1 MTHSQQHHTGRMP
14 DGPFARLGRWSGR
27 HRRPVIIVWL
37 ILFGLLAAFAGQ
49 LEKQLKPGGFEI
61 AGATS
66 EEARLIVKRE
76 FTDAFP
82 TSVTVVVSSDSA
94 KPGQPAFDA
103 VVQRAADDVSAVKPL
118 VGAVITPAQD
128 PSLAFADGGVALI
141 QVGLTRNVDDA
152 LKDIKDVIDAAEEA
166 QTDAVQV
173 GVTGGP
179 AVFEDF
185 NQVNK
190 EDLVVSE
197 MIQVPFLLLCLVI
210 FFGSVIAAGVPIGA
224 TIITIAT
231 TLGGLYFLAQVLDLS
246 IYVQNVVLLIGI
258 GVGIDYALFVASRFR
273 EEIRAG
279 RDVLDAAAVT
289 GATAG
294 KAIFFSGLTV
304 AVALAGMFAVG
315 VPLFTGF
322 AIGTIAVVFM
332 AVAVGLTFTPALLT
346 ALGPKLFTL
355 DLRRAF
361 LRRMGRTPRPP
372 VEELV
377 GQGFWVRWANWVM
390 KRPWPVIVV
399 TTLVLLALAAPA
411 LNMKTG
417 SSGITALPS
426 DTPSREALAQIER
439 VAGPGAASALQ
450 VVVTGLPAD
459 RAASGAP
466 LGELAREIAD
476 DPAVVSVG
484 PAPQYSQ
491 DGRTAII
498 TVIPRGGD
506 DSDDAQDLVGR
517 IEDAYVPAVAALDG
531 LQVEIGGGASQNRD
545 FTDKTAGNLPLVI
558 GLVMVLTFL
567 VLVVLFRS
575 ILLPLKAVV
584 MTLLSVLASY
594 GVLTLVFQEGWLDSL
609 LGFEH
614 LGHVTSWVPA
624 FLFSILFGLSM
635 DYEVFLM
642 SRIREH
648 RDRGA
653 SDTEA
658 VAAGLARTGRIISA
672 AATIMVIVFISFLTN
687 RLIPIKELAV
697 GLAVAVFLD
706 ATLVRLLLVPAFM
719 RIAGKWNWWLPGPLD
734 RILPRI
740 EE

>member
-1 MTHSQQHHTGRMP
+1 MNESTHRPAGWIP

-27 HRRPVIIVWL
+27 RRRLVITVWIV
-37 ILFGLLAAFAGQ
+37 LFAALAAFAGQ

-66 EEARLIVKRE
+66 EEARLIVQRE

-82 TSVTVVVSSDSA
+82 TSVTVVVSSDTLR
-94 KPGQPAFDA
+94 PGDPAFDA
-103 VVQRAADDVSAVKPL
+103 VVADAARAVLADRPL
-118 VGAVITPAQD
+118 VGGAVTPQQD
-128 PSLAFADGGVALI
+128 PGLAFPDGGVALV
-141 QVGLTRNVDDA
+141 QVGLTKNVDDA
-152 LKDIKDVIDAAEEA
+152 LKDVKSVIEAAESA
-166 QTDAVQV
+166 QTPDVEV

-197 MIQVPFLLLCLVI
+197 VIQVPFLLLVLVI
-210 FFGSVIAAGVPIGA
+210 FFGSVIAAGIPIGA
-224 TIITIAT
+224 TIIAIAT
-231 TLGGLYFLAQVLDLS
+231 TMGGLYFLAQVLDLS

-258 GVGIDYALFVASRFR
+258 GVGIDYSLFVASRFR
-273 EEIRAG
+273 EELRAG
-279 RDVLDAAAVT
+279 RDPLDAAAVT
-289 GATAG
+289 GGTAG

-332 AVAVGLTFTPALLT
+332 AVAVGLTFTPAVLV
-346 ALGPKLFTL
+346 ALGPKLFKW
-355 DLRRAF
+355 DLRRGFVRAI
-361 LRRMGRTPRPP
+361 GRTPRPP
-372 VEELV
+372 VADLV

-390 KRPWPVIVV
+390 RRPWTVLI
-399 TTLVLLALAAPA
+399 TTSVVLLALAAPA
-411 LNMKTG
+411 LNMKVG

-426 DTPSREALAQIER
+426 DTPSREALATIET

-450 VVVTGLPAD
+450 VVATGLPD
-459 RAASGAP
+459 AAAERDAA
-466 LGELAREIAD
+466 LGELREIIAR
-476 DPAVVSVG
+476 DPQALSVG
-484 PAPQYSQ
+484 QTPQLSR

-498 TVIPRGGD
+498 TVIPRTGD
-506 DSDDAQDLVGR
+506 DSDEAQDLVGR
-517 IEDAYVPAVAALDG
+517 IADDYVPQVGALDG
-531 LQVEIGGGASQNRD
+531 VQVEVGGGASQNRD
-545 FTDKTAGNLPLVI
+545 FTEKTAGNLPLVI
-558 GLVMVLTFL
+558 GLVMVLTFI

-575 ILLPLKAVV
+575 IVLPLKAVL

-594 GVLTLVFQEGWLDSL
+594 GVLTLVFQEGWLDGF

-614 LGHVTSWVPA
+614 LGHVTNWVPA

-635 DYEVFLM
+635 DYEVFLL
-642 SRIREH
+642 SRVREH

-687 RLIPIKELAV
+687 RLIPIKELAL

-719 RIAGKWNWWLPGPLD
+719 RLAGKWNWWLPGPLD

>member
-1 MTHSQQHHTGRMP
+1 MSNPTHRPAGWIP

-27 HRRPVIIVWL
+27 RRRLVITVWIV
-37 ILFGLLAAFAGQ
+37 LFAALAAFAGQ

-61 AGATS
+61 KGATS
-66 EEARLIVKRE
+66 EEARLIVKRD

-82 TSVTVVVSSDSA
+82 TSVTLVVSSDTL
-94 KPGQPAFDA
+94 KPGDPAFDA
-103 VVQRAADDVSAVKPL
+103 VVANATRAVLADKPL
-118 VGAVITPAQD
+118 VGGAVTPQQD
-128 PSLAFADGGVALI
+128 PSLAFPQGGVALV
-141 QVGLTRNVDDA
+141 QVGMTKNVDEA
-152 LKDIKDVIDAAEEA
+152 LKDVKSVIDAADSAETE
-166 QTDAVQV
+166 DVKV
-173 GVTGGP
+173 GITGGP

-190 EDLVVSE
+190 KDLQVSE
-197 MIQVPFLLLCLVI
+197 SIQIPFLLLILVI

-224 TIITIAT
+224 TLVAIVT
-231 TLGGLYFLAQVLDLS
+231 TMGGLYFLAQVLDLS

-258 GVGIDYALFVASRFR
+258 GVGIDYSLFVASRFR
-273 EEIRAG
+273 DELREG
-279 RDVLDAAAVT
+279 RDPLDAAAVT
-289 GATAG
+289 GGTAG

-322 AIGTIAVVFM
+322 AVGTIAVVFM
-332 AVAVGLTFTPALLT
+332 AVAVGLTFTPALLV
-346 ALGPKLFTL
+346 AIGPRLFKW
-355 DLRRAF
+355 DLRRRFVRAI
-361 LRRMGRTPRPP
+361 GRTPRPP
-372 VEELV
+372 VADVV

-390 KRPWPVIVV
+390 KRPWPVLIATSV
-399 TTLVLLALAAPA
+399 VLLVLAAPA
-411 LNMKTG
+411 LNMKVG

-426 DTPSREALAQIER
+426 DTPSREALAKIET

-450 VVVTGLPAD
+450 VVATGLP
-459 RAASGAP
+459 
-466 LGELAREIAD
+466 D
-476 DPAVVSVG
+476 DPTAAGVPLAELQRLIAADGSVASVG
-484 PAPQYSQ
+484 RTPQISA

-498 TVIPRGGD
+498 TVIPKSGD
-506 DSDDAQDLVGR
+506 DSEDAQNLVGR
-517 IEDAYVPAVAALDG
+517 ILDDYAPKVPALT
-531 LQVEIGGGASQNRD
+531 QVEVGGGASQNRD

-558 GLVMVLTFL
+558 GLVMVLTFI

-575 ILLPLKAVV
+575 IVLPLKAVL

-609 LGFEH
+609 LGFDH

-635 DYEVFLM
+635 DYEVFLL

-672 AATIMVIVFISFLTN
+672 AATIMVIVFLSFLTN
-687 RLIPIKELAV
+687 RLIPIKELAL

-719 RIAGKWNWWLPGPLD
+719 RLAGRWNWWLPGPLD